1 MAERQRLYLDKN
13 HRDAIEHLVDHG
25 EADNPSDAAK
35 QLIHDGATRRGI
47 WNGPRTA
54 TATGTG
60 LKRIA
65 AEFTRAFTWIGIALL
80 ALTIFYPIE
89 YRLPAVFAFF
99 AALGCSALY
108 VAVDQYEDA
117 LDRALRRLQK
127 EPTPDGGDEA

>member
-13 HRDAIEHLVDHG
+13 HRDAIQHLVDDG
-25 EADNPSDAAK
+25 QADTPSDAAK

-54 TATGTG
+54 TGAG
-60 LKRIA
+60 LQRIA
-65 AEFTRAFTWIGIALL
+65 AEFARAFTWIGVAIL

-108 VAVDQYEDA
+108 VAVEEYEDA
-117 LDRALRRLQK
+117 LDRALRQLKK
-127 EPTPDGGDEA
+127 EPAPDGGEEP